1 MSSEDRGIDPV
12 QAGADQDLLAELD
25 ERLAQDRRAQ
35 DRQVIQEHRVPLPE
49 VTYQL
54 PPNMVQADAT
64 QFMDLYDSI
73 ISNLHFEARDAGRQ
87 MTTFEQ
93 LLLERVAF
101 MYVYVRY
108 AEAQGEF
115 NGALQHRQ
123 ANQFWLEMSKE
134 FETRVKP
141 TDVQRFSRTIQKAF
155 TRALDA
161 IEDPV
166 TRAQVGDIFGAGLEE
181 AGL

>member
-1 MSSEDRGIDPV
+1 MSNEFDPEITGV
-12 QAGADQDLLAELD
+12 DSDLLDDLE
-25 ERLAQDRRAQ
+25 AQIIRDREAQ
-35 DRQVIQEHRVPLPE
+35 SRRVIQPSRVPLPE
-49 VTYQL
+49 VTYTL
-54 PPNMVQADAT
+54 PQNMVGENAT
-64 QFMDLYDSI
+64 EFMDLYDSI
-73 ISNLHFEARDAGRQ
+73 ISNLHFEARDAKRD

-123 ANQFWLEMSKE
+123 ANQFWLDMSKE
-134 FETRVKP
+134 FEARTKP
-141 TDVQRFSRTIQKAF
+141 TDISRFSRTIQKAF

-161 IEDPV
+161 IDDPV
-166 TRAQVGDIFGAGLEE
+166 KRAQVGDIFGQALEE